1 MALFIKGINVNTGE
15 AHVKNGIMLSE
26 ETRMMLIP
34 KRLYRSDTVHRNLTG
49 DPYNGLISCGFLYKH
64 PDQGKTLSDINL
76 QFDHYGGLL
85 VLSGH
90 GTHVDCEGHSY
101 LLSQGSFVQRLPGK
115 VHTSHIEPDGE
126 WLEFFICIGRDLFD
140 SLARLQVLEGRLD
153 VLTPGITPALVARME
168 SFLAACRQTSE
179 QDLSMLLSEALQI
192 LFTVTRMH
200 RLACGNDEMTDWV
213 DKACRMMGE
222 LAMSP
227 EGHVRV
233 ETVAGRL
240 GIGVERFRKG
250 FKERMG
256 MPPGEYLRNRR
267 MNVAQSMLAEGHRS
281 VKEIALT
288 LGFSDASTF
297 SKQFRQAVGVSP
309 QRFRAMY

>member
-1 MALFIKGINVNTGE
+1 
-15 AHVKNGIMLSE
+15 
-26 ETRMMLIP
+26 
-34 KRLYRSDTVHRNLTG
+34 
-49 DPYNGLISCGFLYKH
+49 
-64 PDQGKTLSDINL
+64 
-76 QFDHYGGLL
+76 
-85 VLSGH
+85 
-90 GTHVDCEGHSY
+90 
-101 LLSQGSFVQRLPGK
+101 
-115 VHTSHIEPDGE
+115 
-126 WLEFFICIGRDLFD
+126 LEFFICIGRDLFD
-140 SLARLQVLEGRLD
+140 SLARLHVLDGRQD
-153 VLTPGITPALVARME
+153 VLNPGITPALVSRME
-168 SFLAACRQTSE
+168 TFLAACRLTSE
-179 QDLSMLLSEALQI
+179 HDLSMLLSEALQI

-200 RLACGNDEMTDWV
+200 RLARGNDEMADWV
-213 DKACRMMGE
+213 DRACRLMSE
-222 LAMSP
+222 LASSP

-233 ETVAGRL
+233 EMVAQQL

-281 VKEIALT
+281 VKEIVLT